1 MNAVIEESEISGI
14 RWLVV
19 SGERL
24 DAFTLLGQ
32 YAKESITTVQNGLPE
47 REALRQY
54 TATGR
59 GRRAYDS
66 VVTATTE
73 LLPDQL
79 AELQALAAGAE
90 IDFDDLLIANLR
102 GDIGVDDGTGCTDI
116 GWRGARSF
124 VAHNEDGAPALD
136 GHFALLTL
144 RIDGDIP
151 VTVQWYPG
159 FLPSNT
165 LTASAAGV
173 IWGINHLQVVDPIHA
188 AGRHFVARGLQQSHT
203 LDEAIGYLESNPS
216 AGGFA
221 YTIGELGSGR
231 VAVVEAAA
239 GRTAVMELGPTSPF
253 SWHTNHI
260 RFMPDPPD
268 IAPDGAAT
276 GQLGLRDESLARGTV
291 LKSLTAPS
299 EPDVTWFYQTMAG
312 SSVPTGVHRTAAGTD
327 PLMTLCTTVTDLLN
341 ETIDVRGVHG
351 SPTSLLYA
359 DFAQGTP
366 VSGSPTDTAG
376 AVQG

>member
-1 MNAVIEESEISGI
+1 MIDEAEFAGI

-24 DAFTLLGQ
+24 AAFNLLGE
-32 YAKESITTVQNGLPE
+32 YAKESIATVQNGLPE

-54 TATGR
+54 TAAGR
-59 GRRAYDS
+59 GRRTLDS
-66 VVTATTE
+66 VIAATTE
-73 LLPDQL
+73 LFPVQV
-79 AELQALAAGAE
+79 AELQALAAGAA
-90 IDFDDLLIANLR
+90 IDFDELLIANLR

-116 GWRGARSF
+116 ACRGAQSI

-136 GHFALLTL
+136 GYFSLLTL

-151 VTVQWYPG
+151 VTAQWYPG

-165 LTASAAGV
+165 LTANSAGL
-173 IWGINHLQVVDPIHA
+173 IWGINHLQVVDPIPA
-188 AGRHFVARGLQQSHT
+188 AGRHFVARGLQQCRT
-203 LDEAIGYLESNPS
+203 LDDAVGYLDRNPS

-239 GRTAVMELGPTSPF
+239 GRTAVLELGPTNPF

-268 IAPDGAAT
+268 VARDGAAT
-276 GQLGLRDESLARGTV
+276 GQLGLRDESLARGAV
-291 LKSLTAPS
+291 LESLTAPS
-299 EPDVTWFYQTMAG
+299 EPDVTWFDQVLAG

-327 PLMTLCTTVTDLLN
+327 PLMTLCTSVTDLLN
-341 ETIDVRGVHG
+341 ETIVLRGAHG
-351 SPTSLLYA
+351 SAESLPFA
-359 DFAQGTP
+359 EFAQGTP
-366 VSGSPTDTAG
+366 VSASHSDAARG
-376 AVQG
+376 